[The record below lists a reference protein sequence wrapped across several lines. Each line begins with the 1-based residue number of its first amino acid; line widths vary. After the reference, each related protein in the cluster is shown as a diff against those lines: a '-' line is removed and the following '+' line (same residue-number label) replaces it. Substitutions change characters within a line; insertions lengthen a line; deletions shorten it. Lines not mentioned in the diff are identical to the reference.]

1 MATEV
6 TSARE
11 KRVTPVNVIGGARRS
26 SLSGISSRTLAY
38 ASRTPNAQERIDAGI
53 INRST
58 EMLMNT
64 FGTANSSV
72 NAERIR
78 RATENM
84 RRRFG
89 YIR

>member
-1 MATEV
+1 MASEV
-6 TSARE
+6 FSARE
-11 KRVTPVNVIGGARRS
+11 KGVNPVNAFGVRRS
-26 SLSGISSRTLAY
+26 SISGISNRTLSY
-38 ASRTPNAQERIDAGI
+38 ASSNVQERIDSGI

-64 FGTANSSV
+64 FGTPNSSV

-78 RATENM
+78 RAAQNM

>member
-1 MATEV
+1 M
-6 TSARE
+6 
-11 KRVTPVNVIGGARRS
+11 
-26 SLSGISSRTLAY
+26 SGVSRRTLSY
-38 ASRTPNAQERIDAGI
+38 ASQTPYAEDRIDAGI

-89 YIR
+89 YTR

>member
-1 MATEV
+1 MASEIF
-6 TSARE
+6 SARE
-11 KRVTPVNVIGGARRS
+11 GRVNPVNAVGGGRS
-26 SLSGISSRTLAY
+26 SLSGVSRRTLSF
-38 ASRTPNAQERIDAGI
+38 ASQTPNAEDRIDAGI